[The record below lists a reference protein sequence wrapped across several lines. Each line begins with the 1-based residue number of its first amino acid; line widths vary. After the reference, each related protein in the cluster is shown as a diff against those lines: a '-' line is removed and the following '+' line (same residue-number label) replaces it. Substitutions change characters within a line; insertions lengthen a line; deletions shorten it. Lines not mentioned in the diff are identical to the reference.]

1 MLTQSSGAWLILQ
14 AGPRLLERNMGLLF
28 FFFFA
33 SLLLFFSSVMF
44 AAKQLI
50 NVSSSSV
57 QKNTNAEQEESSLE
71 TLESHKSSWGRV
83 KQWNNDCFIRALRS
97 WSFRSSTNNKKKVCK
112 KCSNWV
118 RSERRN
124 TTFLFCGLFQLWAC
138 TWTARIISSEGQTA
152 LVAF

>member
-14 AGPRLLERNMGLLF
+14 AGPRLLERNMGLLVVF
-28 FFFFA
+28 F
-33 SLLLFFSSVMF
+33 LLLYCCFFLSCLQQ
-44 AAKQLI
+44 KQLI

-97 WSFRSSTNNKKKVCK
+97 WSFRSSTNKKKKVCK
-112 KCSNWV
+112 KCKNWV
-118 RSERRN
+118 CSERRN
-124 TTFLFCGLFQLWAC
+124 ATFLFCGLFQLWAC
-138 TWTARIISSEGQTA
+138 TWTARIICSEGQTA